1 VTTVDASKT
10 TGGVNIQAG
19 DGGVALTGGTVN
31 DTLKGG
37 DGKDTLLG
45 GDGDDSLTGNAGED
59 KLEGGAGKDT
69 LLGGDGKD
77 TLLGGDGNDRLEGGA
92 GKDSLTGGA
101 GNDIFV
107 YRDMTHSTAGT
118 LTGNDVTFDT
128 ITDFGSG
135 DKIELGKDSFTKFI
149 NQSAVEEAIKGQ
161 TKLDTAVAA
170 AANAIGNGNYG
181 VFTFGSN
188 TYVLGNDADAANVTA
203 NDLLIELTGKLE
215 LTTTD
220 FVFG

>member
-1 VTTVDASKT
+1 
-10 TGGVNIQAG
+10 
-19 DGGVALTGGTVN
+19 
-31 DTLKGG
+31 
-37 DGKDTLLG
+37 
-45 GDGDDSLTGNAGED
+45 
-59 KLEGGAGKDT
+59 
-69 LLGGDGKD
+69 
-77 TLLGGDGNDRLEGGA
+77 
-92 GKDSLTGGA
+92 
-101 GNDIFV
+101 
-107 YRDMTHSTAGT
+107 MTHSTAGT

-128 ITDFGSG
+128 ITDFSSG

-149 NQSAVEEAIKGQ
+149 NQSAVEEAIKGK

-181 VFTFGSN
+181 VFTLGSN
-188 TYVLGNDADAANVTA
+188 TYVLGNDANAAVDA